1 MRHLILGCLAALAF
15 SAEAKLFSNSYVS
28 FELPPNWDC
37 SREGTEWLCV
47 SQFEKSQQKE
57 AIIILTA
64 KEVGPADTL
73 QLYME
78 HLKQPR
84 MLPNKSGPP
93 VASKLLHVQQ
103 RTINNHPWVDGLHQG
118 SEVSTYYTRYLGTV
132 KDRVAILV
140 TFSAHRSSYTKYSND
155 FIRAIDSLR
164 VTATK
169 DLIGKVPTTGSGA
182 GSRSETFGQP
192 IPPSMVGTEGLPSE
206 DSSGGKDG
214 LRKLLG
220 IGLIVA
226 GIGIFLLMRAR
237 KGSNR
242 KR

>member
-1 MRHLILGCLAALAF
+1 MRAVALGLLLTLAI
-15 SAEAKLFSNSYVS
+15 SAEAKLFTNSYVS

-57 AIIILTA
+57 AIIVLTA

-73 QLYME
+73 QQYMA
-78 HLKQPR
+78 HLKEPR
-84 MLPNKSGPP
+84 LLPNKSGPP
-93 VASKLLHVQQ
+93 IASKVLHVQQ
-103 RTINNHPWVDGLHQG
+103 RTLNNHPWVDGLHQG

-169 DLIGKVPTTGSGA
+169 DLIGKNPVAGK

-192 IPPSMVGTEGLPSE
+192 IPPGGMMGTEGLPGE
-206 DSSGGKDG
+206 DGSGGKDN

-220 IGLIVA
+220 LALIA
-226 GIGIFLLMRAR
+226 AAIGIFILMRTR
-237 KGSNR
+237 KNKQR